1 MRTIIIAAALLAS
14 ATQLW
19 AGGPDNW
26 QMGFSEPASETEARI
41 IALHDHL
48 MLIGVGIVLLV
59 VALLAVA
66 IFRFRASR
74 HPVPSTLTRLP
85 WLEFGWTVAPVAV
98 LGAIAVPSMQL
109 LAYESRIPEA
119 DITVKVSAHQW
130 FWRYSYPDNGGFTV
144 DSTMTPPSQVAAGEP
159 RLLSVDNRMVVPVG
173 AVVRI
178 QVTSSDVV
186 HSFFMPALGMQIYAV
201 PGRLNETWTKIDRPG
216 VYYGQCNQ
224 ICGLD
229 HSFMPIGIEAKPQAE
244 FDAWIADAK
253 TRFPTVDSGAFRTAM
268 QGTGEA
274 R

>member
-48 MLIGVGIVLLV
+48 MLIGMGIVLLV

-119 DITVKVSAHQW
+119 DITVKVSADQW

-144 DSTMTPPSQVAAGEP
+144 DSTMTPPSQVAAG
-159 RLLSVDNRMVVPVG
+159 
-173 AVVRI
+173 
-178 QVTSSDVV
+178 
-186 HSFFMPALGMQIYAV
+186 
-201 PGRLNETWTKIDRPG
+201 
-216 VYYGQCNQ
+216 
-224 ICGLD
+224 
-229 HSFMPIGIEAKPQAE
+229 
-244 FDAWIADAK
+244 
-253 TRFPTVDSGAFRTAM
+253 
-268 QGTGEA
+268 
-274 R
+274 